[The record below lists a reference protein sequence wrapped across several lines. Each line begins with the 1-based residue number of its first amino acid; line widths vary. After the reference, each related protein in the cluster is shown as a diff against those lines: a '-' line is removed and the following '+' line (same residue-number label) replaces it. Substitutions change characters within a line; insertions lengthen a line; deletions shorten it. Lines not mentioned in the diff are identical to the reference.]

1 MDNIIFSIIHYLQSL
16 SAELLSLILFL
27 TCSVIILAMLRF
39 FGAVGLYAYSTI
51 AIIMANIQ
59 VLTVAEF
66 SFSSRPIALGTVV
79 FATTFLV
86 SDILTEHYNKKTAQ
100 TALWLSVWGQIVVT
114 IVMVLALG
122 YKPIECNSLPSE
134 VSAVCT
140 TNALAMLK
148 LFSPSPRLLIA
159 SLLAYAISQLFD
171 IWVFQKIKDLSHNRW
186 LWLRVNTSTLL
197 SGLLD
202 NTVFSVIAWVILSST
217 PVDFSTLVF
226 TFILGTYLMR
236 VVISFLST
244 PIIYLSYYF
253 LPKTETFYEHKF

>member
-16 SAELLSLILFL
+16 SAEFLSLILFL

-39 FGAVGLYAYSTI
+39 FGAVGLYIYSTI

-66 SFSSRPIALGTVV
+66 SFSSKPIALGTVV
-79 FATTFLV
+79 FATNFLV

-100 TALWLSVWGQIVVT
+100 TALWLSIWGQIIVT

-122 YKPIECNSLPSE
+122 YKPIECNPSKM
-134 VSAVCT
+134 SAVGA
-140 TNALAMLK
+140 TNSLAMLK

-171 IWVFQKIKDLSHNRW
+171 IWIFQKVKDVSHNRL
-186 LWLRVNTSTLL
+186 LWLRVNASTLL

-202 NTVFSVIAWVILSST
+202 NTVFSVIAWVILSSN

-226 TFILGTYLMR
+226 TFIFGTYLIR
-236 VVISFLST
+236 VIISFLST

-253 LPKTETFYEHKF
+253 LPKIDLFHEPKL